1 MHSTNNND
9 NSNSIVL
16 LYQKIPSI
24 YYTYI
29 LYIVYTYYIHIIY
42 ISTSSPLPSPYPYLF
57 PFSLFPSLVLC
68 AHHICMHICVHLYTY
83 VSCYCYIGNVLFL
96 HHNQMSITIN
106 RLPRVTHL
114 HSSALLLLCS
124 TVLV

>member
-42 ISTSSPLPSPYPYLF
+42 ISTSPLPSPCLYLF
-57 PFSLFPSLVLC
+57 PFHPSPLLPYVPIIYACIFVYKFLC
-68 AHHICMHICVHLYTY
+68 NI
-83 VSCYCYIGNVLFL
+83 SCYFVIIVLFL
-96 HHNQMSITIN
+96 RDCVIIDADNDSSVSKSNALAYVNSISCC
-106 RLPRVTHL
+106 V
-114 HSSALLLLCS
+114 
-124 TVLV
+124 V